1 VSQVLTLFSTPV
13 VYYYLD
19 KVRRHF
25 GDETRRPAAPRRG
38 LGAPAAAK
46 ELTPGE

>member
-19 KVRRHF
+19 RVRRRF
-25 GDETRRPAAPRRG
+25 GDEAHHPSRLQKATS
-38 LGAPAAAK
+38 APAAAK